1 MPKFILTGL
10 FLLLSLAAEAAGT
23 LLVVG
28 DSLSS
33 GYGLGPEQA
42 WPALLERR
50 LRERRLD
57 YSVVNASISG
67 DTSAGGRSRLG
78 AALDAARPTLVIIA
92 LGGNDGLR
100 GLPLATLRDNLDA
113 MLAAV
118 HRQRAR
124 AVLVG
129 MKLPPNY
136 GADYTRGFERIYLD
150 LARAHGATR
159 VPFLLEGIAERRELF
174 QADGIHPTAEAQPLI
189 LENVWKSLAPLLKR
203 P

>member
-1 MPKFILTGL
+1 M
-10 FLLLSLAAEAAGT
+10 SLAAEAAGT

>member
-67 DTSAGGRSRLG
+67 DTSAGGRSRL
-78 AALDAARPTLVIIA
+78 ATALDAAQPTLVIIA

>member
-1 MPKFILTGL
+1 
-10 FLLLSLAAEAAGT
+10 LSLAAEAAGT